1 MKSFEFKNQK
11 REFICRIV
19 LALSDLFWLNVALGL
34 SFLSVATFLGSLNTF
49 MPLVQIDVRIFSHFI
64 MTMLCV
70 FWFGIRLRHYAQK
83 KPFWSELKET
93 LRTIVIFSIF
103 DLALVAFSKWH
114 FSRYIW
120 VYCWFYAIIL
130 VPLSREIV
138 KHLLDKLGYWKKSTV
153 ILGVGR
159 NAREAYYALQSEEV
173 SGFKID
179 AFCDF
184 DTDIH
189 TLEECPVIR
198 NEETLLNTFNP
209 FSTQF
214 VVACDYNE
222 SDKFETWL
230 RFLAKHKCRNI
241 TIIPSL
247 RGFPLYGTSMSFI
260 FSHEVLLLQVHNN
273 LSKATSRFIKRFF
286 DIVCTL
292 GILAISSPLFI
303 YLWYTVSRDGGPAI
317 YAHTRI
323 GRRGKEFNCYK
334 FRSMVMNS
342 QEVLDDLLTKDPL
355 ARSEWEKDF
364 KLKDDPRI
372 TRIGRFIRKTSL
384 DELPQLFNVLKG
396 EMSLVGPR
404 PVIQEELERYSDDVE
419 YYLMVKPGMTGLWQV
434 SGRNDVDYATRVYFD
449 SWYVKNWSLWNDI
462 VILFKTINV
471 VLLRKG
477 AY

>member
-1 MKSFEFKNQK
+1 MKSSEFKDQK
-11 REFICRIV
+11 REFICRT
-19 LALSDLFWLNVALGL
+19 ALMISDFFWINASLGL
-34 SFLSVATFLGSLNTF
+34 SFLSVYLFLGNLNTF
-49 MPLVQIDVRIFSHFI
+49 MPLIQIDVRILSHVVLA
-64 MTMLCV
+64 TMCV
-70 FWFGIRLRHYAQK
+70 LWFGVRLRHYAQK

-93 LRTIVIFSIF
+93 FRTIVIFSII

-120 VYCWFYAIIL
+120 VYCWLYAIIMI
-130 VPLSREIV
+130 PLSREFT
-138 KHLLDKLGYWKKSTV
+138 KHLLDRLGYWKKRTV
-153 ILGVGR
+153 ILGSGR

-173 SGFKID
+173 SGFQID

-184 DTDIH
+184 ETSIDR
-189 TLEECPVIR
+189 LENSPVIHDP
-198 NEETLLNTFNP
+198 ETLLCQFNP

-214 VVACDYNE
+214 IVACDYDE
-222 SDKFETWL
+222 KDKFESWL
-230 RFLAKHKCRNI
+230 RFLAKHKCRNV

-273 LSKATSRFIKRFF
+273 LSKLTSRFIKRTF

-292 GILAISSPLFI
+292 CILLVTSPLFL
-303 YLWYTVSRDGGPAI
+303 YLWFKVSRDSGPAI
-317 YAHTRI
+317 YAHPRI
-323 GRRGKEFNCYK
+323 GRRGQVFNCYK
-334 FRSMVMNS
+334 FRSMVLNS
-342 QEVLDDLLTKDPL
+342 KEVLETLLADDPE
-355 ARSEWEKDF
+355 ARAEWDKDF

-372 TRIGRFIRKTSL
+372 TKIGHLIRKTSL

-404 PVIQEELERYSDDVE
+404 PVIRAELERYFDDVD

-462 VILFKTINV
+462 VILFKTVSV
-471 VLLRKG
+471 VILRKG